1 MKKTILLFLFPVL
14 FPALMLFPQQ
24 NRVTG
29 SVADSSSGKPLPGAN
44 ILLLSLPD
52 SSLRGTTSANNGSF
66 AFNSLPSGKYAYTIS
81 YVGYK
86 SFRGEFTLK
95 TAPLK
100 LGTLFLSP
108 EAVKTD
114 EVEVTG
120 YVPPVITKG
129 DTTEYN
135 AGSFKTLPDASALDL
150 VKKLPGVTV
159 SDGDVKSRGEQIKEV
174 LVDGRQLL
182 SENPQNTLRKMPSE
196 MIDKVQI
203 YDKKSEGS
211 EFSGIDDGELSRT
224 MNLIT
229 KRKYKESTI
238 GKFSGGYGSDNRYF
252 LETEAT
258 IFKDYRRVGA
268 SGGINNI
275 NRGVFLPEDVDG
287 RTFMMPLSGVTQ
299 SGFLNL
305 FYSDN
310 WGEDLA
316 INSAYGFE
324 ASDNSIQKTIERE
337 YINPLL
343 EGQTNSETSNN
354 NNEDKSHNF
363 NLRMSLNIDSTS
375 MLVLVP
381 RFRFSENESS
391 SGRSGISTLDN
402 SFLNSVSSFSSSRF
416 SAFSG
421 GSSLMYKKMI
431 LKPGRIFSL
440 LGDIRYSD
448 KSGDDSFFS
457 ENILGQNNSDTINQS
472 GTNNSNSLNYTLN
485 AGFNEPLS
493 SSSSL
498 SVQASYSLSESCPDR
513 RKFNITGG
521 NQLLLDSSL
530 SDNSESIR
538 RTGYLQLGY
547 KFTNTLYNFTL
558 GFLFGRTDL
567 EYDQIL
573 PYLSKVEKKFP
584 LVQPRLSFSYNFSR
598 DVFFVLDYHLMNNQP
613 RGDQLQATVDN
624 SNPVFLKTGNSELG
638 QDMQHAL
645 MLRFNSY
652 NSESRSS
659 FRLSVTGTYT
669 RDIIGTFRIFAESDT
684 TLFRNIFLKKG
695 SYLSYPVNLDK
706 SYYLGAFIN
715 YSLPVDFL
723 KSNFGLELSSKY
735 GDSPVMVNSLLS
747 SAVNNTYSSEFFL
760 SSNIDNMDFSVSTT
774 GTFNRQISN
783 GGTGSRDYYTQNT
796 RAEFKALIFERL
808 LINCDLRHRYG
819 SNLPAAYDK
828 NTLII
833 NAGVGVKLFSDKA
846 GELRFSIYD
855 LLEANKNITRRTDE
869 ILIEDQR
876 SNSLGRYIILSF
888 TYNLRHFPGK

>member
-1 MKKTILLFLFPVL
+1 LFS
-14 FPALMLFPQQ
+14 QQ
-24 NRVTG
+24 FNVTG
-29 SVADSSSGKPLPGAN
+29 LVVDSSTGKPLSGAN
-44 ILLLSLPD
+44 IILFLLPD
-52 SSLRGTTSANNGSF
+52 SSVLGTATANDGGF
-66 AFNSLPSGKYAYTIS
+66 IFNSLPAGKYAYSIS
-81 YVGYK
+81 FIGYK
-86 SFRGEFTLK
+86 TLRSEFSLDNS
-95 TAPLK
+95 PLK
-100 LGTLFLSP
+100 LGRLFLSP

-120 YVPPVITKG
+120 NVPPVITKG

-150 VKKLPGVTV
+150 VKKLPGVMV
-159 SDGDVKSRGEQIKEV
+159 SDGEVKSRGAQIKEV

-316 INSAYGFE
+316 VNSAYGFE
-324 ASDNSIQKTIERE
+324 ASDNSIQKSIERE

-391 SGRSGISTLDN
+391 SGRSGICTLGN

-421 GSSLMYKKMI
+421 GSGLMYKKMI

-457 ENILGQNNSDTINQS
+457 ENIFGQNNSDTINQS

-493 SSSSL
+493 SSASL
-498 SVQASYSLSESCPDR
+498 NIQTFYSFSEILPDS
-513 RKFNITGG
+513 RKFNISGG

-547 KFTNTLYNFTL
+547 KYTDTLYNFTL

-584 LVQPRLSFSYNFSR
+584 LVQPRLSFSYNFTR
-598 DVFFVLDYHLMNNQP
+598 DDYCYLDYRLSNNQP

-624 SNPVFLKTGNSELG
+624 SNPVFLKTGNPELG
-638 QDMQHAL
+638 QDIQHAL

-669 RDIIGTFRIFAESDT
+669 RDVIGTFQIFAESDT

-723 KSNFGLELSSKY
+723 KSNVSLELSSTY
-735 GDSPVMVNSLLS
+735 GDRPVMVNSLLS

-783 GGTGSRDYYTQNT
+783 GGIGSRDYYTQST
-796 RAEFKALIFERL
+796 RAEFKIIMFER
-808 LINCDLRHRYG
+808 ISVSGDMAHRYG
-819 SNLPAAYDK
+819 SNLPAGYDK

-846 GELRFSIYD
+846 GEVRLNVYD
-855 LLEANKNITRRTDE
+855 LLDRNKNITRFTDE
-869 ILIEDQR
+869 ICIEDR
-876 SNSLGRYIILSF
+876 KSNSLGRYILLTFS
-888 TYNLRHFPGK
+888 YNLRQFPNKE